1 MNAHD
6 ECGTMNAGTMSADV
20 GYTGPMPSLLIV
32 GAGPGLSS
40 AIARAFHSQGYA
52 VGLIARDAA
61 RLARIAAELGP
72 GSPVA
77 VAAADATQPEALQAA
92 CERLRAQLGDPDVAV
107 FNAVRFAPLGPPSA
121 LTAAA
126 LLDAVAINAAPALT
140 MAQCVAPAM
149 RRRGRGTIFFSG
161 GSGAVNPSP
170 EYAAL
175 GASKAAMRNLALSL
189 AKELSPEGVQ
199 VATVTIGGG
208 IKPGTP
214 FDPDTIAAL
223 YWKIHSLPR
232 AEWRAEYPFPDP
244 GA

>member
-1 MNAHD
+1 M
-6 ECGTMNAGTMSADV
+6 T
-20 GYTGPMPSLLIV
+20 SLLIV
-32 GAGPGLSS
+32 GAGPGLGS
-40 AIARAFHSQGYA
+40 AIARAFHAQGYS

-61 RLARIAAELGP
+61 RLERMAAELGP

-77 VAAADATQPEALQAA
+77 VAVAAAAADVTQPAALQAA
-92 CERLRAQLGDPDVAV
+92 CERLRAQLGVPDAAV
-107 FNAVRFAPLGPPSA
+107 FNAVRFAPLGPPTQLS
-121 LTAAA
+121 AAA
-126 LLDAVAINAAPALT
+126 LIDAVAINAAPALT

-149 RRRGRGTIFFSG
+149 RKRGRGTIFFSG

-189 AKELSPEGVQ
+189 AKELAPEGVQ

-223 YWKIHSLPR
+223 YWKIHTLPR
-232 AEWRAEYPFPDP
+232 GEWRTEYPFPVI
-244 GA
+244 GARA